1 MRKRRARGSR
11 RRRREP
17 RGGACE
23 PRVRVRGPWS
33 RFRSPWGWAFL
44 ACVGL
49 AIVAALACHA
59 LADGGGPPS
68 SGDAADE
75 RSFDE
80 RAESAAGDE
89 GGAGGSDGAGDGGGT
104 DKEDG
109 AGGAGT
115 GGTDGDNLQRIWGL
129 LDGPGQESSARSF
142 LEDLSQGE
150 GEGDDGDATTA
161 IVYWTERGDLPV
173 AAERVLDAYADVGGV
188 VLGASGYLDM
198 YGNVWGAL
206 VRGGDAWCDVVLVS
220 TEDGEQSVVRV
231 ARVLAGGAV

>member
-1 MRKRRARGSR
+1 MRKRRACGSR
-11 RRRREP
+11 RPQRDP

-23 PRVRVRGPWS
+23 PQVWVRGPWI
-33 RFRSPWGWAFL
+33 RFRGPWGWAFP

-80 RAESAAGDE
+80 GAESAAGDE
-89 GGAGGSDGAGDGGGT
+89 GGAGGSDGVGDDGGT
-104 DKEDG
+104 DKE
-109 AGGAGT
+109 
-115 GGTDGDNLQRIWGL
+115 GGTDDAGTDGTNGDNLQRIWGL

-142 LEDLSQGE
+142 LEDLPQGE
-150 GEGDDGDATTA
+150 GERGDGDATTA

-173 AAERVLDAYADVGGV
+173 AAERVLDAYADVCGV
-188 VLGASGYLDM
+188 ILGASGYLDM

-206 VRGGDAWCDVVLVS
+206 VRRGDAWCDVVLVS

-231 ARVLAGGAV
+231 ARVLAGSV

>member
-1 MRKRRARGSR
+1 MRKRRACGSR
-11 RRRREP
+11 RRARDSRRP
-17 RGGACE
+17 RRGPRDGACE
-23 PRVRVRGPWS
+23 PRVRARG
-33 RFRSPWGWAFL
+33 PWGWAFL

-59 LADGGGPPS
+59 LADGGGSPS

-80 RAESAAGDE
+80 GAESAAGDE
-89 GGAGGSDGAGDGGGT
+89 GGAGGSDGVGDDGGT
-104 DKEDG
+104 DKE
-109 AGGAGT
+109 GGTDDAGT
-115 GGTDGDNLQRIWGL
+115 GGTNGNDLQHIWGL
-129 LDGPGQESSARSF
+129 LDGPGKESSARSF
-142 LEDLSQGE
+142 LEDLPQGE
-150 GEGDDGDATTA
+150 GGRDDGDATTA

-188 VLGASGYLDM
+188 ILGASGYLDM

-206 VRGGDAWCDVVLVS
+206 VRRGDVWCDVVLVG

-231 ARVLAGGAV
+231 ARVLAGSV